1 VRKPTRQ
8 HGGYR
13 LGVAVDGDQLAGALV
28 DTNGAVITA
37 TTRQLTDRQT
47 PHDPV
52 DAVLGPLLAQPAA
65 RECTVQ
71 DIDRIAFATSQMDD
85 FVTSPPASSDD
96 WHSWSGGLES
106 VAVVRLGAATTAV
119 PPLALWPP
127 ELRDRV
133 VLASTCIA
141 GGARLD
147 GTDFEPLDEAGL
159 AEFARSIA
167 GRADAVAVTGV
178 FAPLTPDHEL
188 AAAAILEKELG
199 GEVPIVLSHE
209 IGGTGLLERENA
221 TVLQAAMTAPALR
234 NTERV
239 QAMLAEHGLGHAELF
254 FARNDGTIVAVDY
267 AATHPLALYGGAAA
281 ATVRGAARLAG
292 EDDAL
297 VALTRADGTAPAICA
312 VVAGLPRLNSGHT
325 TIAGVPTSLRVIA
338 QVPACSSA
346 GTDGGSDG
354 GSDSRSGTGS
364 GTGSGAGSEHGSAV
378 DTQAMIEAIDRA
390 KTAPTNLPLL
400 LGGPGALELADALP
414 PRLTGTVGVRCPAW
428 APAAA
433 AIGVATAPVGG
444 EAERIVALA
453 GDAAATREAV
463 SEVAR
468 AAAIR
473 AGADP
478 RYAET
483 KLIEETPLSYLAN
496 PAVALR
502 ARAEGPPRPGAAGTV
517 PEQAGR
523 PPVAARFGG
532 RNGS

>member
-1 VRKPTRQ
+1 MREPTRQ
-8 HGGYR
+8 DGGYR

-37 TTRQLTDRQT
+37 TTRQLTGRQA

-65 RECTVQ
+65 RECTVH

-85 FVTSPPASSDD
+85 FVTSAPASTDD

-106 VAVVRLGAATTAV
+106 VAVIRLGAATTSV

-127 ELRDRV
+127 DLRDRV
-133 VLASTCIA
+133 LFASTCVA

-159 AEFARSIA
+159 AEFARTIA
-167 GRADAVAVTGV
+167 GRVDAVAVTGV

-188 AAAAILEKELG
+188 AAAAILERELG
-199 GEVPIVLSHE
+199 GAVPIVLSHE

-221 TVLQAAMTAPALR
+221 TVLQAAMTVSALR

-239 QAMLAEHGLGHAELF
+239 QDMLAEHGLGHAELF

-297 VALTRADGTAPAICA
+297 VALTRADGTAPANCA

-338 QVPACSSA
+338 QVPATSS
-346 GTDGGSDG
+346 GGSETRSG
-354 GSDSRSGTGS
+354 NGSASGSDR
-364 GTGSGAGSEHGSAV
+364 GSENGSAV

-414 PRLTGTVGVRCPAW
+414 PRLTGTVGVRCPPW

-502 ARAEGPPRPGAAGTV
+502 ARAEGPPRPGAAGTE
-517 PEQAGR
+517 PTQAGR
-523 PPVAARFGG
+523 RPVAARFGG
-532 RNGS
+532 KDGS

>member
-1 VRKPTRQ
+1 
-8 HGGYR
+8 
-13 LGVAVDGDQLAGALV
+13 
-28 DTNGAVITA
+28 
-37 TTRQLTDRQT
+37 
-47 PHDPV
+47 
-52 DAVLGPLLAQPAA
+52 VLGPLLAQPAA
-65 RECTVQ
+65 RECTVH

-85 FVTSPPASSDD
+85 FVTAPPPSIAD
-96 WHSWSGGLES
+96 WRSWSGGLES
-106 VAVVRLGAATTAV
+106 VAVLRLGAATTAV

-127 ELRDRV
+127 DLRDRV
-133 VLASTCIA
+133 VFASTCVA

-147 GTDFEPLDEAGL
+147 GTDFEPLDEAGI
-159 AEFARSIA
+159 AEFARTIA
-167 GRADAVAVTGV
+167 GRVDAVAVTGV

-188 AAAAILEKELG
+188 AAAAILDRELG
-199 GEVPIVLSHE
+199 GAVPIVLSHE

-221 TVLQAAMTAPALR
+221 TVLQAAMTVPALR
-234 NTERV
+234 NTDRV
-239 QAMLAEHGLGHAELF
+239 QDMLAEHGLGHAELF
-254 FARNDGTIVAVDY
+254 FARNDGTIVAIDY
-267 AATHPLALYGGAAA
+267 AATHPLALYGAAAA

-292 EDDAL
+292 EPDAL
-297 VALTRADGTAPAICA
+297 VALTRADGTPPAICSVA
-312 VVAGLPRLNSGHT
+312 AGLPRLNTGHT
-325 TIAGVPTSLRVIA
+325 TIAGVPTSVRVVA
-338 QVPACSSA
+338 QVSA
-346 GTDGGSDG
+346 GPGSTG
-354 GSDSRSGTGS
+354 PTFDS
-364 GTGSGAGSEHGSAV
+364 
-378 DTQAMIEAIDRA
+378 QAMIEAIDRA

-400 LGGPGALELADALP
+400 LGGPGAHELADALP
-414 PRLTGTVGVRCPAW
+414 PRLTGTVGVRCPPW

-502 ARAEGPPRPGAAGTV
+502 ARAEGPPRPGAAGAV
-517 PEQAGR
+517 PEQSGR
-523 PPVAARFGG
+523 KPVAARFGG

>member
-1 VRKPTRQ
+1 VRKPARQ
-8 HGGYR
+8 DGGYR

-37 TTRQLTDRQT
+37 TTRRLTDRQT

-127 ELRDRV
+127 ELRERV

-199 GEVPIVLSHE
+199 GAVPIVLSHE

-239 QAMLAEHGLGHAELF
+239 QDMLAEHGLGHAELF

-312 VVAGLPRLNSGHT
+312 VVASLPRLNSGHT

-338 QVPACSSA
+338 QVPACASA
-346 GTDGGSDG
+346 SHDRSD
-354 GSDSRSGTGS
+354 DGS
-364 GTGSGAGSEHGSAV
+364 GSGSAA